1 MAGFGG
7 MLLYGKLRLPFCF
20 SYAGTRRVLLNCLQK
35 AKEFFMIH
43 NMSAVLPS
51 PKMVSRLRAEY
62 PEGSRVSLVFMDDT
76 QAPPIGTLGT
86 VVCVDITGT
95 VQVDWDN
102 GSTLGVVAGVDAIK
116 KERGAV

>member
-1 MAGFGG
+1 
-7 MLLYGKLRLPFCF
+7 
-20 SYAGTRRVLLNCLQK
+20 
-35 AKEFFMIH
+35 MIH
-43 NMSAVLPS
+43 NISAVLPS

-76 QAPPIGTLGT
+76 QAPPVGTLGT

-102 GSTLGVVAGVDAIK
+102 GSTLGVVVGVDAIK

>member
-1 MAGFGG
+1 
-7 MLLYGKLRLPFCF
+7 
-20 SYAGTRRVLLNCLQK
+20 
-35 AKEFFMIH
+35 MIH

>member
-1 MAGFGG
+1 
-7 MLLYGKLRLPFCF
+7 
-20 SYAGTRRVLLNCLQK
+20 
-35 AKEFFMIH
+35 MIH

-76 QAPPIGTLGT
+76 QAPPVGTLGT

-102 GSTLGVVAGVDAIK
+102 GSDLGVVAGVDEIK

>member
-1 MAGFGG
+1 
-7 MLLYGKLRLPFCF
+7 
-20 SYAGTRRVLLNCLQK
+20 
-35 AKEFFMIH
+35 MIH

-62 PEGSRVSLVFMDDT
+62 PEGSRVSLVFMDDL
-76 QAPPIGTLGT
+76 QAPPVGTLGT

>member
-1 MAGFGG
+1 
-7 MLLYGKLRLPFCF
+7 
-20 SYAGTRRVLLNCLQK
+20 
-35 AKEFFMIH
+35 MIH

-76 QAPPIGTLGT
+76 QAPPVGTLGP
-86 VVCVDITGT
+86 VVCVDITWT